1 MINYIE
7 YLRFY
12 GIEKDFGNA
21 GVFQTDKSKFLI
33 EGITHAIRNGRL
45 AVLTGLVGSGKT
57 TTIKTLKENLKN
69 DKKIAMARLFSSDKR
84 KVGINEL
91 YAALFFDLN
100 TQKDFKIPSQGEAK
114 ARKLIELIKLSGK
127 TVALFIDDA
136 HGLHGNT
143 LTSIKT
149 LIENVES
156 EGCKLSVVLVGHPKL
171 KNDISR
177 PIMEEIGARART
189 FSQDN
194 ILGNMDVY
202 INWIF
207 DECTVKDSELTKII
221 SPETI
226 GYLAEKLVT
235 PLQVIF
241 YLDKCFEIGFEAN
254 IKPVNIDVAKKALV
268 PDIDSYPAKL
278 SRAGYNMTV
287 LADFLGASSREI
299 KTYLAGQLNTPRA
312 QYFNNEIHKLGVV

>member
-21 GVFQTDKSKFLI
+21 GIFQTDKSKLLTD
-33 EGITHAIRNGRL
+33 GMAHSIRNGRL
-45 AVLTGLVGSGKT
+45 TVLTGLVGSGKT
-57 TTIKTLKENLKN
+57 TTVKVLKTILKK
-69 DKKIAMARLFSSDKR
+69 DKKIAAARLFSSDKT

-114 ARKLIELIKLSGK
+114 ARKLIELIKQTGK
-127 TVALFIDDA
+127 TIALFIDDA

-149 LIENVES
+149 LIENVEA
-156 EGCKLSVVLVGHPKL
+156 EGCRLSVVLAGHPKL

-189 FSQDN
+189 FSQDS
-194 ILGNMDVY
+194 ILGNMNVY
-202 INWIF
+202 INWLLN
-207 DECTVKDSELTKII
+207 ECTGEETKPEEII
-221 SPETI
+221 NPDAVSF
-226 GYLAEKLVT
+226 LAEKLVT

-241 YLDKCFEIGFEAN
+241 YLNKCFEIGFEAN
-254 IKPVNIDVAKKALV
+254 IKPVNIDVAEKALV

-278 SRAGYNMTV
+278 SRSGYNMTA
-287 LADFLGASSREI
+287 LADYLGASSRDI

-312 QYFNNEIHKLGVV
+312 EYFNNEIHKLGVV